1 MKPMR
6 KENPKMAAIFQ
17 QIFEMS
23 AQQLFQP
30 TPLNDMI
37 REIFLMNPIVGDLAR
52 HWVQIRR
59 NRLNFE
65 AKLMRQV
72 KMLTMEMVKMELEKE
87 ERKRYEDDESNWE
100 DVDSEEDEEKKQ
112 FCMRSKT
119 GMKYLSMRDL
129 QNILMYA
136 VQI

>member
-1 MKPMR
+1 
-6 KENPKMAAIFQ
+6 
-17 QIFEMS
+17 MS

-37 REIFLMNPIVGDLAR
+37 REILLMNPIVGDLAR

-100 DVDSEEDEEKKQ
+100 DIDSEEEEEKK
-112 FCMRSKT
+112 
-119 GMKYLSMRDL
+119 
-129 QNILMYA
+129 
-136 VQI
+136 